1 MSTDS
6 GQDGDV
12 IRVPIG
18 VFEGIA
24 DVEDGNTA
32 SKEDLEDVLKF

>member
-6 GQDGDV
+6 DRDENV
-12 IRVPIG
+12 LRVPIG
-18 VFEGIA
+18 VFEGIT
-24 DVEDGNTA
+24 DVEEGNTA